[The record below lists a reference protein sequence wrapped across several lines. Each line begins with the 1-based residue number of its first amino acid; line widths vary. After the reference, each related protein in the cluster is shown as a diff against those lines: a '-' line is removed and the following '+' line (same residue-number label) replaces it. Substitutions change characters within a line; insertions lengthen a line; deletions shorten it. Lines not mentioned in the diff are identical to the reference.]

1 MGQIETKNLIK
12 IHNKNK
18 NINEIE
24 LNINQKLNQ
33 TRKN

>member
-1 MGQIETKNLIK
+1 MGQIETKKLIK